1 MLTVAEALAQVIQQA
16 RPLAPCDRTLQESRG
31 CRLAEDV
38 AADADQP
45 PFTRSL
51 VDGFAV
57 RTADLRGRGSR
68 LHLGETIVAGRMPSR
83 PLRPGEAAAIMTGAP
98 LPLEADA
105 VVMHEQT
112 RRLGDQVEIDD
123 VPDPGQGVQGQGR
136 IYRAGDRIIAA
147 GTLLSPACL
156 GLLASVGRVRARVVP
171 RPRVAL
177 VPTGDELVEPDQVP
191 GPGQIR
197 NSNAVMLEALVAELG
212 SAWVS
217 PIARDEPRELA
228 RTLGK
233 GMGFDVLVVTGGV
246 SVGER
251 DLVPA
256 ALLELG
262 VKPVFHKVRLKPG
275 KPIWFGTRGDRGDGP
290 GTLVFGLPGNPVSSL
305 VGFLLFIRP
314 ALSLLAGHPQ
324 LEAEPKRVRLGNRFV
339 HKGNRPT
346 YHPARWVAPQASKAS
361 EPMIETVNWAGSADL
376 TGIANADGL
385 AVFAEGDRVF
395 QPGEIVPFL
404 PLG

>member
-1 MLTVAEALAQVIQQA
+1 
-16 RPLAPCDRTLQESRG
+16 
-31 CRLAEDV
+31 
-38 AADADQP
+38 
-45 PFTRSL
+45 
-51 VDGFAV
+51 
-57 RTADLRGRGSR
+57 
-68 LHLGETIVAGRMPSR
+68 
-83 PLRPGEAAAIMTGAP
+83 MTGAP

-112 RRLGDQVEIDD
+112 RRVGDQVEIDD
-123 VPDPGQGVQGQGR
+123 EPDPGQGVQEQGR
-136 IYRAGDRIIAA
+136 IYRAGDRILAA

-156 GLLASVGRVRARVVP
+156 ALLASVGRVHAR
-171 RPRVAL
+171 
-177 VPTGDELVEPDQVP
+177 
-191 GPGQIR
+191 
-197 NSNAVMLEALVAELG
+197 
-212 SAWVS
+212 AWVS

-228 RTLGK
+228 RALGK
-233 GMGFDVLVVTGGV
+233 GMDFDVLVVTGGV

-275 KPIWFGTRGDRGDGP
+275 KPIWFGTGGDRGDGP

-314 ALSLLAGHPQ
+314 ALSLLAGHPRS
-324 LEAEPKRVRLGNRFV
+324 EAEPKRVRLGNRFV